1 MAGAQCA
8 MAERLDQVRLA
19 RTGRAGDQNRRLFE
33 ADLATQMPDDLLLLT
48 DKMSMAVS
56 LECRVPLLDLTLVD
70 LAARMPSSLKIRNGT
85 LKYSLKRALEGV
97 LPRDDVDGVYI
108 GWVFEVLGHDL
119 RHGSFGIASNLRL
132 MKTAAARFGRA
143 THERVDDRQ
152 MRVMRLEH
160 KIRHADAKPL
170 AEWFRKH
177 VKYAEWEARHYVEG
191 TDLQRG
197 LEGFS
202 LRTKAGRTVGVR
214 WVYNKLPLFVRPFL
228 HFSRSVVLLGAWRD
242 GLPGL
247 MYAGMQSLWYPLMID
262 LFIYEERW
270 RRKLEREAGYA
281 FANLAKQAIA
291 VRELLPVERDA
302 DLARHAETPSDRKR
316 AGRPLA
322 GGASAYAAR
331 PGEASRAGALT
342 AAGTLATRR
351 PERRTRRTR

>member
-1 MAGAQCA
+1 MQPP
-8 MAERLDQVRLA
+8 RQPLVVIILTLDEEPNLPAALA
-19 RTGRAGDQNRRLFE
+19 SVGGRAPVLVLDSGSKD
-33 ADLATQMPDDLLLLT
+33 ATQAIARQGGAELHVRPFDDYA
-48 DKMSMAVS
+48 SQ
-56 LECRVPLLDLTLVD
+56 
-70 LAARMPSSLKIRNGT
+70 RNH
-85 LKYSLKRALEGV
+85 ALELVRDRFRWALFLDADERMTPELWDEIEAV

-177 VKYAEWEARHYVEG
+177 IKYAQWEARHYVEG
-191 TDLQRG
+191 TDARRG
-197 LEGFS
+197 LEGFN

-228 HFSRSVVLLGAWRD
+228 HFGRTVVLHGAWRD

-247 MYAGMQSLWYPLMID
+247 MYAGMQSLWYPMMID
-262 LFIYEERW
+262 LFIIEEQ
-270 RRKLEREAGYA
+270 RR
-281 FANLAKQAIA
+281 
-291 VRELLPVERDA
+291 
-302 DLARHAETPSDRKR
+302 R
-316 AGRPLA
+316 AL
-322 GGASAYAAR
+322 AAR
-331 PGEASRAGALT
+331 EDA
-342 AAGTLATRR
+342 
-351 PERRTRRTR
+351 

>member
-1 MAGAQCA
+1 MQ
-8 MAERLDQVRLA
+8 ELVVIILTLNEEPNLA
-19 RTGRAGDQNRRLFE
+19 AALASVGGRAPVLVLDSGSTDATAAIAREGGAELHVRKF
-33 ADLATQMPDDLLLLT
+33 DDYATQRNH
-48 DKMSMAVS
+48 S
-56 LECRVPLLDLTLVD
+56 LDLVRERYRWALFLD
-70 LAARMPSSLKIRNGT
+70 ADERMTP
-85 LKYSLKRALEGV
+85 ALWDEIEGV

-152 MRVMRLEH
+152 MRVMRLEQ

-228 HFSRSVVLLGAWRD
+228 HFGRSVVLLGAWRD

-247 MYAGMQSLWYPLMID
+247 MYASMQSLWYPMMID
-262 LFIYEERW
+262 LFIVEEK
-270 RRKLEREAGYA
+270 RRRRL
-281 FANLAKQAIA
+281 Q
-291 VRELLPVERDA
+291 
-302 DLARHAETPSDRKR
+302 
-316 AGRPLA
+316 
-322 GGASAYAAR
+322 GG
-331 PGEASRAGALT
+331 G
-342 AAGTLATRR
+342 
-351 PERRTRRTR
+351 

>member
-1 MAGAQCA
+1 MQELVVIILTLNEEPNLAAALASVGERAPVLVLDSGSTDATAAIAREGGA
-8 MAERLDQVRLA
+8 ELHVRKF
-19 RTGRAGDQNRRLFE
+19 D
-33 ADLATQMPDDLLLLT
+33 DYATQRNY
-48 DKMSMAVS
+48 S
-56 LECRVPLLDLTLVD
+56 LDLVRERYRWALFLD
-70 LAARMPSSLKIRNGT
+70 ADERMTP
-85 LKYSLKRALEGV
+85 ALWDEIEGV

-228 HFSRSVVLLGAWRD
+228 HFGRSVVLLGAWRD

-247 MYAGMQSLWYPLMID
+247 MYAGMQSLWYPMMID
-262 LFIYEERW
+262 LFIVEER
-270 RRKLEREAGYA
+270 RRRRL
-281 FANLAKQAIA
+281 
-291 VRELLPVERDA
+291 
-302 DLARHAETPSDRKR
+302 R
-316 AGRPLA
+316 AG
-322 GGASAYAAR
+322 
-331 PGEASRAGALT
+331 
-342 AAGTLATRR
+342 
-351 PERRTRRTR
+351 

>member
-1 MAGAQCA
+1 MPMQELVVIILTLNEAPNLPAALASVGARA
-8 MAERLDQVRLA
+8 PVLVLDSGSTDATAELA
-19 RTGRAGDQNRRLFE
+19 RA
-33 ADLATQMPDDLLLLT
+33 
-48 DKMSMAVS
+48 
-56 LECRVPLLDLTLVD
+56 
-70 LAARMPSSLKIRNGT
+70 NGT
-85 LKYSLKRALEGV
+85 ELHVRKFDDYASQRNHALELVRERFRWALFLDADERMTPELWDEIEGV

-132 MKTAAARFGRA
+132 MKTAMARFGRA
-143 THERVDDRQ
+143 THERVDDRE

-177 VKYAEWEARHYVEG
+177 IKYAEWEARHYVEG
-191 TDLQRG
+191 TDARRG

-247 MYAGMQSLWYPLMID
+247 MYAGMQSLWYPMMID
-262 LFIYEERW
+262 LFIVEEK
-270 RRKLEREAGYA
+270 RRRRLE
-281 FANLAKQAIA
+281 
-291 VRELLPVERDA
+291 
-302 DLARHAETPSDRKR
+302 
-316 AGRPLA
+316 GR
-322 GGASAYAAR
+322 G
-331 PGEASRAGALT
+331 
-342 AAGTLATRR
+342 
-351 PERRTRRTR
+351 